1 MSSRSR
7 LLGLALIASVGSGSL
22 AFAEEGRLESGSR
35 IVQELGRAQGLLA
48 AASTRTIVASQV
60 ATRMTRIDPAR
71 SEAREGQ
78 DQPVLSKAGMRK
90 RTKIMIYMA
99 AGVGFAATAYTIDHK
114 VLNVTPSTL
123 GTRKD

>member
-1 MSSRSR
+1 MSSR
-7 LLGLALIASVGSGSL
+7 LLVLTLIASVGSGSL

-35 IVQELGRAQGLLA
+35 IVQEVGRAPSLLA
-48 AASTRTIVASQV
+48 APNTRTIVASRV
-60 ATRMTRIDPAR
+60 ATPVNRIDPAR

-78 DQPVLSKAGMRK
+78 EQPVLSKTGMRK
-90 RTKIMIYMA
+90 RTKIMIYLA
-99 AGVGFAATAYTIDHK
+99 TGVGFAATAYTIDHK

>member
-1 MSSRSR
+1 MSSR
-7 LLGLALIASVGSGSL
+7 LLVLSLIACVGSGSI

-35 IVQELGRAQGLLA
+35 IVREVGRVQGPLA

-60 ATRMTRIDPAR
+60 VRPVNRFDPAR

-78 DQPVLSKAGMRK
+78 EQPVLSKTGMQK
-90 RTKIMIYMA
+90 RTKIMLYLA
-99 AGVGFAATAYTIDHK
+99 AGVGFGATAYTIDHK

>member
-1 MSSRSR
+1 MSSR
-7 LLGLALIASVGSGSL
+7 LLVLSLIASVGSGSI

-35 IVQELGRAQGLLA
+35 IVQEVGRAQGLLA
-48 AASTRTIVASQV
+48 AASARAIAASQV
-60 ATRMTRIDPAR
+60 ATLVNRIDPAR
-71 SEAREGQ
+71 SEARQGQ
-78 DQPVLSKAGMRK
+78 EPTLSRHGMRK
-90 RTKIMIYMA
+90 RTKIMIYVA